1 MSTQGSAQ
9 ALAAFSD
16 DVANIVE
23 RVGASVVALQARRSY
38 PASAVVLEP
47 GVVATAAH
55 TLRREDGITAVLA
68 DGSAVAATL
77 VGVDPGTDIAVLRI
91 ESLHGAQVRS
101 SAGADVGKSASSGP
115 GAVAA
120 TAASSAGIALS
131 ESSHGAAIEF
141 GDAAAARPGHFVVAV
156 SRGTDGS
163 LSASAGI
170 VARTG
175 GAWRTW
181 RGGSVDRLIQ
191 LDGGLWAGFSG
202 GPVVDARGGV
212 LGIGTSALSRGRAVV
227 IPGSVLKR
235 VSAQLLA
242 RGHVSH
248 AYVGAAVQPVEVPE
262 ALRTQLG
269 ISYAHGLIVIST
281 VPQGPADAAG
291 IALGDTLLTLDGKS
305 LADVDDL
312 KASLGADRIGKPVA
326 VSLIRAKQLVNVD
339 VIVGERPRGRC

>member
-16 DVANIVE
+16 DLADLVE
-23 RVGASVVALQARRSY
+23 RVGASVVALQARRSH
-38 PASAVVLEP
+38 PASAVILEP

-55 TLRREDGITAVLA
+55 TLRREDGITAVHA
-68 DGSAVAATL
+68 DGSASAATL
-77 VGVDPGTDIAVLRI
+77 VGVDPGTDIAVLK
-91 ESLHGAQVRS
+91 L
-101 SAGADVGKSASSGP
+101 
-115 GAVAA
+115 
-120 TAASSAGIALS
+120 
-131 ESSHGAAIEF
+131 ESSQAAAIEL
-141 GDAAAARPGHFVVAV
+141 GDAAAVRPGHFVVAV

-175 GAWRTW
+175 GEWRTW
-181 RGGSVDRLIQ
+181 RGGHVDRLVQ

-202 GPVVDARGGV
+202 GPVVDARGSV
-212 LGIGTSALSRGRAVV
+212 IGIGTSALSRGRAVV

-248 AYVGAAVQPVEVPE
+248 AYIGAAVQPVDVPD
-262 ALRTQLG
+262 ALRSQLG
-269 ISYAHGLIVIST
+269 VSHTHGLIVIST
-281 VPQGPADAAG
+281 VPGGPADAAG
-291 IALGDTLLTLDGKS
+291 IALGDTLLTLDGKA

-312 KASLGADRIGKPVA
+312 KGALGADRIGKPVA

-339 VIVGERPRGRC
+339 VVVGERPRGRC

>member
-1 MSTQGSAQ
+1 MTTQ

-16 DVANIVE
+16 DLANLVE
-23 RVGASVVALQARRSY
+23 RVGASVVALQARRSH

-55 TLRREDGITAVLA
+55 TVRREDGITAVLA
-68 DGSAVAATL
+68 DGSASAATL
-77 VGVDPGTDIAVLRI
+77 VGVDPGTDIAVLRL
-91 ESLHGAQVRS
+91 ESLQG
-101 SAGADVGKSASSGP
+101 
-115 GAVAA
+115 
-120 TAASSAGIALS
+120 LS
-131 ESSHGAAIEF
+131 PIEL
-141 GDAAAARPGHFVVAV
+141 GDAAAVRPGHYVVAV

-163 LSASAGI
+163 LSASGGI

-181 RGGSVDRLIQ
+181 RGGQVDRLVQ

-212 LGIGTSALSRGRAVV
+212 IGIGTSALSRGRAVV

-248 AYVGAAVQPVEVPE
+248 AYIGAAVQPVDVPE
-262 ALRTQLG
+262 ALRGSLG
-269 ISYAHGLIVIST
+269 ISQAHGLIVIST
-281 VPQGPADAAG
+281 VPQGPADTAG
-291 IALGDTLLTLDGKS
+291 IALGDTLLTLDGKP

-312 KASLGADRIGKPVA
+312 KAALGADRIGKPVA

-339 VIVGERPRGRC
+339 VVIGERPRGRC

>member
-16 DVANIVE
+16 DLADMVE

-38 PASAVVLEP
+38 PASAVILEP

-55 TLRREDGITAVLA
+55 TLRREEGITAVLA
-68 DGSAVAATL
+68 DGSASAATL
-77 VGVDPGTDIAVLRI
+77 VGVDPGTDIAVLKL
-91 ESLHGAQVRS
+91 ESSQG
-101 SAGADVGKSASSGP
+101 SA
-115 GAVAA
+115 
-120 TAASSAGIALS
+120 IAL
-131 ESSHGAAIEF
+131 
-141 GDAAAARPGHFVVAV
+141 GDASAVRPGHFVVAI
-156 SRGTDGS
+156 SRDTEGS
-163 LSASAGI
+163 LSASGGI

-181 RGGSVDRLIQ
+181 RGGQLDRLVQ

-212 LGIGTSALSRGRAVV
+212 IGIGTSALSRGRAVV

-235 VSAQLLA
+235 VSEQLLA

-248 AYVGAAVQPVEVPE
+248 AYIGAAVQPVDVPE
-262 ALRTQLG
+262 ALRTSLG
-269 ISYAHGLIVIST
+269 VSHTQGLIVIST
-281 VPQGPADAAG
+281 VPGGPADAAG
-291 IALGDTLLTLDGKS
+291 IALGDTLLTLDGKP

-312 KASLGADRIGKPVA
+312 KGALGADRIGKPVA
-326 VSLIRAKQLVNVD
+326 VSLIRARQLVSVE
-339 VIVGERPRGRC
+339 VVVGERPRGRC

>member
-1 MSTQGSAQ
+1 MSTQASAP

-16 DVANIVE
+16 DVADLVE
-23 RVGASVVALQARRSY
+23 RVGASVVAIQARRSY
-38 PASAVVLEP
+38 PSSAVILEP
-47 GVVATAAH
+47 GIVATAAH

-68 DGSAVAATL
+68 DGSASNATL
-77 VGVDPGTDIAVLRI
+77 VGVDPGTDIAVLKL
-91 ESLHGAQVRS
+91 ESPQGTPIPL
-101 SAGADVGKSASSGP
+101 
-115 GAVAA
+115 
-120 TAASSAGIALS
+120 
-131 ESSHGAAIEF
+131 
-141 GDAAAARPGHFVVAV
+141 GDAAAVRPGHFVVAI
-156 SRGTDGS
+156 SRGTEGS

-175 GAWRTW
+175 GEWRTW
-181 RGGSVDRLIQ
+181 RGGQVDRLVQ

-235 VSAQLLA
+235 VSSQLLA

-248 AYVGAAVQPVEVPE
+248 AYIGAAVQPVEVPE
-262 ALRTQLG
+262 GLRTQLG
-269 ISYAHGLIVIST
+269 ISHAHGLIVIST

-291 IALGDTLLTLDGKS
+291 ISLGDTLLTLDGKA
-305 LADVDDL
+305 LVDIDDL
-312 KASLGADRIGKPVA
+312 KAALGADRIGKPVA
-326 VSLIRAKQLVNVD
+326 VSLIRARQLVNVE

>member
-16 DVANIVE
+16 DVADLVE
-23 RVGASVVALQARRSY
+23 RVGASVVALQARRSD
-38 PASAVVLEP
+38 PASAIVLEP

-55 TLRREDGITAVLA
+55 TLRREEGITAVLA
-68 DGSAVAATL
+68 DGSASAATL
-77 VGVDPGTDIAVLRI
+77 VGVDPGTDIAVLK
-91 ESLHGAQVRS
+91 LDS
-101 SAGADVGKSASSGP
+101 SQ
-115 GAVAA
+115 
-120 TAASSAGIALS
+120 
-131 ESSHGAAIEF
+131 GAAIEL
-141 GDAAAARPGHFVVAV
+141 GDAAAVRTGSFVVAV

-181 RGGSVDRLIQ
+181 RGGHVDRLVQ

-212 LGIGTSALSRGRAVV
+212 IGIGTSALSRGRAVV
-227 IPGSVLKR
+227 VPGSVLKR

-248 AYVGAAVQPVEVPE
+248 AYIGAAVQPVEVPE
-262 ALRTQLG
+262 ALRTALS
-269 ISYAHGLIVIST
+269 IAHTHGLIVIST
-281 VPQGPADAAG
+281 VPGGPADAAG
-291 IALGDTLLTLDGKS
+291 IALGDTLLSVDGKT

-312 KASLGADRIGKPVA
+312 KSALGADRIGKPVA
-326 VSLIRAKQLVNVD
+326 VSLIRAKQLVNVE
-339 VIVGERPRGRC
+339 VVVGERPRGRC

>member
-1 MSTQGSAQ
+1 MSTQGSAL

-38 PASAVVLEP
+38 PASAVFIEP

-55 TLRREDGITAVLA
+55 TLRREEGITAVLA
-68 DGSAVAATL
+68 DGSASAATL
-77 VGVDPGTDIAVLRI
+77 VGVDPGTDVAVLRL
-91 ESLHGAQVRS
+91 EAAQ
-101 SAGADVGKSASSGP
+101 
-115 GAVAA
+115 
-120 TAASSAGIALS
+120 
-131 ESSHGAAIEF
+131 GAALEF
-141 GDAAAARPGHFVVAV
+141 GDAAAARPGHFVVAIA
-156 SRGTDGS
+156 RGTDGS

-181 RGGSVDRLIQ
+181 RGGSVDRLVQ

-242 RGHVSH
+242 RGHVSQ
-248 AYVGAAVQPVEVPE
+248 AYIGAAVQPVELPD

-269 ISYAHGLIVIST
+269 LSQPHGLIVIST

-291 IALGDTLLTLDGKS
+291 IALGDTLLTLDGKP
-305 LADVDDL
+305 LADIDDL
-312 KASLGADRIGKPVA
+312 KAALGADRIGKPVA

-339 VIVGERPRGRC
+339 VVVGERTQGRC

>member
-1 MSTQGSAQ
+1 MSTQAASAP

-16 DVANIVE
+16 DVADLVE

-55 TLRREDGITAVLA
+55 TLRREEGITAVLA
-68 DGSAVAATL
+68 DGSASAATL
-77 VGVDPGTDIAVLRI
+77 VGVDPGTDIAVQRL
-91 ESLHGAQVRS
+91 
-101 SAGADVGKSASSGP
+101 
-115 GAVAA
+115 
-120 TAASSAGIALS
+120 
-131 ESSHGAAIEF
+131 ESSQGTAIEL
-141 GDAAAARPGHFVVAV
+141 GDAAAVRTGHFVVAI

-170 VARTG
+170 VARAG

-181 RGGSVDRLIQ
+181 RGGQVDRLIQ
-191 LDGGLWAGFSG
+191 LDGGLWGGFSG

-212 LGIGTSALSRGRAVV
+212 MGIGTSALSRGRAVV

-248 AYVGAAVQPVEVPE
+248 AYIGAAVQPVDVPE

-269 ISYAHGLIVIST
+269 ISYTHGLIVIST
-281 VPQGPADAAG
+281 VSEGPADAAG
-291 IALGDTLLTLDGKS
+291 ITLGDTLLTLDGKP
-305 LADVDDL
+305 LADIDDL
-312 KASLGADRIGKPVA
+312 KAALVGDRVGSKVA
-326 VSLIRAKQLVNVD
+326 VSLIRAKQLVKVD
-339 VIVGERPRGRC
+339 VVVGERPHGRC

>member
-1 MSTQGSAQ
+1 MSTQGSAP

-16 DVANIVE
+16 DVADIVE

-38 PASAVVLEP
+38 PASAVILEP
-47 GVVATAAH
+47 GIVATAAH
-55 TLRREDGITAVLA
+55 ALRREEGITAVLA
-68 DGSAVAATL
+68 DGSASAATL
-77 VGVDPGTDIAVLRI
+77 VGVDPGTDIAVLRF
-91 ESLHGAQVRS
+91 
-101 SAGADVGKSASSGP
+101 
-115 GAVAA
+115 
-120 TAASSAGIALS
+120 
-131 ESSHGAAIEF
+131 ESSQGPAIGL
-141 GDAAAARPGHFVVAV
+141 GDASAVRAGHFVVAV

-175 GAWRTW
+175 AAWRTW

-212 LGIGTSALSRGRAVV
+212 IGIGTSALTRGRAVV

-235 VSAQLLA
+235 VSVQLLA
-242 RGHVSH
+242 SGHVSH
-248 AYVGAAVQPVEVPE
+248 AYIGAAVQPVDLPE

-269 ISYAHGLIVIST
+269 VPHAHGLIVIST

-291 IALGDTLLTLDGKS
+291 IALGDTLLTLDGKP
-305 LADVDDL
+305 LADIDDL
-312 KASLGADRIGKPVA
+312 KAALGADRVGKPVA
-326 VSLIRAKQLVNVD
+326 VSLIRARQLVNVD
-339 VIVGERPRGRC
+339 VIVTERPRGRC

>member
-1 MSTQGSAQ
+1 MSTSQ
-9 ALAAFSD
+9 ALGAFSD
-16 DVANIVE
+16 DVADLVE

-38 PASAVVLEP
+38 PASAVMLEP

-55 TLRREDGITAVLA
+55 ALRREEGITAVLA
-68 DGSAVAATL
+68 DGSATAATL
-77 VGVDPGTDIAVLRI
+77 VGVDPGTDIAVLR
-91 ESLHGAQVRS
+91 L
-101 SAGADVGKSASSGP
+101 
-115 GAVAA
+115 
-120 TAASSAGIALS
+120 
-131 ESSHGAAIEF
+131 ESSQGAGLEL
-141 GDAAAARPGHFVVAV
+141 GDAAAVRPGHFVVAV

-181 RGGSVDRLIQ
+181 RGGHVDRLVQ

-212 LGIGTSALSRGRAVV
+212 IGIGTSALSRGRAVV

-248 AYVGAAVQPVEVPE
+248 AYIGAAVQPVEVPE
-262 ALRTQLG
+262 ALRSQLG
-269 ISYAHGLIVIST
+269 ISQAHGLIVIST

-291 IALGDTLLTLDGKS
+291 IALGDALLTLDGKP
-305 LADVDDL
+305 LADIDDL
-312 KASLGADRIGKPVA
+312 KAALAADRIGKPVA

-339 VIVGERPRGRC
+339 VVVGERPRGRC

>member
-1 MSTQGSAQ
+1 MSTQASAP

-16 DVANIVE
+16 DLAGLVE
-23 RVGASVVALQARRSY
+23 RVGVSVVALQARRSN

-47 GVVATAAH
+47 GVIVTAAH

-77 VGVDPGTDIAVLRI
+77 VGVDPGTDIAVLKLDSPHGEPI
-91 ESLHGAQVRS
+91 EL
-101 SAGADVGKSASSGP
+101 
-115 GAVAA
+115 
-120 TAASSAGIALS
+120 
-131 ESSHGAAIEF
+131 
-141 GDAAAARPGHFVVAV
+141 GDAATIRPGHFVVAV

-181 RGGSVDRLIQ
+181 RGGHVDRLVQ

-212 LGIGTSALSRGRAVV
+212 MGIGTSALSRGRAVV

-235 VSAQLLA
+235 VSAQLLS
-242 RGHVSH
+242 RGHVSQ
-248 AYVGAAVQPVEVPE
+248 AYIGAAVQSVEIPD

-269 ISYAHGLIVIST
+269 TPHTQGLIVIST
-281 VPQGPADAAG
+281 VPGGPADMAG
-291 IALGDTLLTLDGKS
+291 IALGDTLLSLDGKP

-312 KASLGADRIGKPVA
+312 KATLSAEVIGKPVA
-326 VSLIRAKQLVNVD
+326 VSLIRAKQLLNVE
-339 VIVGERPRGRC
+339 VIVGERPQGRC

>member
-1 MSTQGSAQ
+1 MTTQ
-9 ALAAFSD
+9 ALAAFSND
-16 DVANIVE
+16 LADLVE
-23 RVGASVVALQARRSY
+23 RVGASVVALQARRS
-38 PASAVVLEP
+38 PSASAVVLEP

-68 DGSAVAATL
+68 DGSASAATL
-77 VGVDPGTDIAVLRI
+77 VGVDPGTDIAVLR
-91 ESLHGAQVRS
+91 L
-101 SAGADVGKSASSGP
+101 
-115 GAVAA
+115 
-120 TAASSAGIALS
+120 
-131 ESSHGAAIEF
+131 ESSQVSSPIEL
-141 GDAAAARPGHFVVAV
+141 GDAAAVRPGHYVVAI

-163 LSASAGI
+163 LSASGGI

-181 RGGSVDRLIQ
+181 RGGQVDRLVQ

-202 GPVVDARGGV
+202 GPVVDASGGV
-212 LGIGTSALSRGRAVV
+212 IGIGTSALSRGRAVV

-248 AYVGAAVQPVEVPE
+248 AYIGAAVQPVEVPD
-262 ALRTQLG
+262 ALRAALG
-269 ISYAHGLIVIST
+269 ISQAHGLIVIST
-281 VPQGPADAAG
+281 VPQGPADTAG
-291 IALGDTLLTLDGKS
+291 MALGDTLLTLDGKP

-312 KASLGADRIGKPVA
+312 KAALGADRIGKPVA

-339 VIVGERPRGRC
+339 VVIGERPRGRC

>member
-1 MSTQGSAQ
+1 MTTQ
-9 ALAAFSD
+9 ALAAFSND
-16 DVANIVE
+16 LADLVE
-23 RVGASVVALQARRSY
+23 RVGASVVALQARRSP

-68 DGSAVAATL
+68 DGSASAATL
-77 VGVDPGTDIAVLRI
+77 VGVDPGTDIAVLR
-91 ESLHGAQVRS
+91 L
-101 SAGADVGKSASSGP
+101 
-115 GAVAA
+115 
-120 TAASSAGIALS
+120 
-131 ESSHGAAIEF
+131 ESSQGSSPIEL
-141 GDAAAARPGHFVVAV
+141 GDAAAVRPGHYVVAI

-163 LSASAGI
+163 LCASGGI

-181 RGGSVDRLIQ
+181 RGGQVDRLVQ

-202 GPVVDARGGV
+202 GPVVNASGGV
-212 LGIGTSALSRGRAVV
+212 IGIGTSALSRGRAVV

-248 AYVGAAVQPVEVPE
+248 AYIGAAVQSVEVPE
-262 ALRTQLG
+262 ALRAALG
-269 ISYAHGLIVIST
+269 ISQAHGLIVIST
-281 VPQGPADAAG
+281 VPQGPADSAG
-291 IALGDTLLTLDGKS
+291 IALGDTLLTLDGKP

-312 KASLGADRIGKPVA
+312 KAALGADRIGKPVA

-339 VIVGERPRGRC
+339 VVIGERPRGRC

>member
-16 DVANIVE
+16 DLADLVE
-23 RVGASVVALQARRSY
+23 RVGASVVALQARRSH
-38 PASAVVLEP
+38 PASAVILEP
-47 GVVATAAH
+47 GIVATAAH
-55 TLRREDGITAVLA
+55 TLRREDGITAVHA
-68 DGSAVAATL
+68 DGSASAATL
-77 VGVDPGTDIAVLRI
+77 VGVDPGTDIAVLK
-91 ESLHGAQVRS
+91 L
-101 SAGADVGKSASSGP
+101 
-115 GAVAA
+115 
-120 TAASSAGIALS
+120 
-131 ESSHGAAIEF
+131 ESSQAAAIEL
-141 GDAAAARPGHFVVAV
+141 GDAAAVRPGHFVVAV

-175 GAWRTW
+175 GEWRTW
-181 RGGSVDRLIQ
+181 RGGHVDRLVQ

-212 LGIGTSALSRGRAVV
+212 IGIGTSALSRGRAVV

-248 AYVGAAVQPVEVPE
+248 AYIGAAVQPVDVPD
-262 ALRTQLG
+262 ALRSQLG
-269 ISYAHGLIVIST
+269 VSHTHGLIVIST
-281 VPQGPADAAG
+281 VPGGPADAAG
-291 IALGDTLLTLDGKS
+291 IALGDTLLTLDGKP

-312 KASLGADRIGKPVA
+312 KGALGADRIGKPVA

-339 VIVGERPRGRC
+339 VVVGERPRGRC

>member
-1 MSTQGSAQ
+1 MSTSQ
-9 ALAAFSD
+9 ALGAFSD
-16 DVANIVE
+16 DVADLVE

-38 PASAVVLEP
+38 PASAVMLEP

-55 TLRREDGITAVLA
+55 TLRREEGITAVLA
-68 DGSAVAATL
+68 DGSATAATL
-77 VGVDPGTDIAVLRI
+77 VGVDPGTDIAVLR
-91 ESLHGAQVRS
+91 L
-101 SAGADVGKSASSGP
+101 
-115 GAVAA
+115 
-120 TAASSAGIALS
+120 
-131 ESSHGAAIEF
+131 ESSQGAALEL
-141 GDAAAARPGHFVVAV
+141 GDAAAVRPGHFVVAV

-181 RGGSVDRLIQ
+181 RGGHVDRLVQ

-212 LGIGTSALSRGRAVV
+212 IGIGTSALSRGRAVV

-248 AYVGAAVQPVEVPE
+248 AYIGAAVQPVEVPE
-262 ALRTQLG
+262 ALRSQLG
-269 ISYAHGLIVIST
+269 ISQAHGLIVIST

-291 IALGDTLLTLDGKS
+291 IALGDALLTLDGKP
-305 LADVDDL
+305 LADIDDL
-312 KASLGADRIGKPVA
+312 KAALAADRIGKPVA

-339 VIVGERPRGRC
+339 VVVGERPRGRC

>member
-1 MSTQGSAQ
+1 MSTQGSSL

-16 DVANIVE
+16 DVADLVE
-23 RVGASVVALQARRSY
+23 RVGASVVALQARRSP
-38 PASAVVLEP
+38 PASAVILEP

-68 DGSAVAATL
+68 DGSASAATL
-77 VGVDPGTDIAVLRI
+77 VGVDPGTDIAVLRL
-91 ESLHGAQVRS
+91 ESS
-101 SAGADVGKSASSGP
+101 P
-115 GAVAA
+115 GAARPSQGA
-120 TAASSAGIALS
+120 T
-131 ESSHGAAIEF
+131 IEL
-141 GDAAAARPGHFVVAV
+141 GDAAVVRPGHFVVAV

-175 GAWRTW
+175 GEWRTW
-181 RGGSVDRLIQ
+181 RGGHVDRLVQ
-191 LDGGLWAGFSG
+191 LDGGLWGGFSG

-212 LGIGTSALSRGRAVV
+212 IGIGTSALSRGRAVV

-248 AYVGAAVQPVEVPE
+248 AYVGAAVQPVEVPQS
-262 ALRTQLG
+262 LRNSLG
-269 ISYAHGLIVIST
+269 ISQAHGLIVIST
-281 VPQGPADAAG
+281 VPQGPADTAG
-291 IALGDTLLTLDGKS
+291 IALGDTLLTLDGKP

-312 KASLGADRIGKPVA
+312 KSALGATDRIGKPVA

-339 VIVGERPRGRC
+339 VVVGERPRGRC